1 MGVDKVI
8 LRSVLSTL
16 AAIVLLFAF
25 MIVALVG
32 FYPATVMELTYDLGM
47 DSTSVRFAER
57 AYKESDDIY
66 YIAYATEVA
75 IGDKNY
81 GKINSC
87 GEKFIADEAF
97 ERYCA
102 EKNENIA
109 EGVTGS
115 YEQYVYG
122 QVCMAKYARGEKSEA
137 VDRAFELLG
146 TGFPANNAVVAV
158 LVKAMQNGDT
168 ETVGLIKGKM
178 EERQDSVPSSDAEYF
193 NAILAL
199 MQE

>member
-8 LRSVLSTL
+8 LRSFLSTL
-16 AAIVLLFAF
+16 AAVAVLFVF
-25 MIVALVG
+25 MVVALVG
-32 FYPATVMELTYDLGM
+32 FYPSTMMELTYDLGM
-47 DSTSVRFAER
+47 DSASVHFAER

-97 ERYCA
+97 AEYCA
-102 EKNENIA
+102 EKNEA
-109 EGVTGS
+109 MSEGVSGS

-122 QVCMAKYARGEKSEA
+122 QVCMAKYVRGEKTGA

-146 TGFPANNAVVAV
+146 TGFPVNNAAVAV
-158 LVKAMQNGDT
+158 LLKAMQTGDT

-178 EERQDSVPSSDAEYF
+178 EERQESVPPSDTEYF

-199 MQE
+199 TQE